1 LTATTACTHGN
12 APAHGGGASGGC
24 ITWACHQLASAQTPA
39 AQHLRRCWPAIS
51 STGRSPARG
60 VGKVFSAPPI
70 CRRRRTTGHSR
81 QTRLQRQWG
90 HQVQRHGGCESA
102 GQRDAQH
109 QWCGWVLCDAGWG
122 VARWTGR
129 GGGKRE
135 CGCCMWQ
142 AHAAI
147 RQGGTCH
154 VGSAPPPDL
163 ARLAGFETAPHDP
176 IGWPGGMQPPHML
189 PSLPPSPPRCCQVR
203 GPVNHATR
211 SC

>member
-1 LTATTACTHGN
+1 MHRLMVVVRAGDASHGHAISWRQRRPLPHSTSDAAGPPSA
-12 APAHGGGASGGC
+12 APAAHRRGGWGRCFLLHPFVVAGVPQATAVKPACRGNGGTRCNAMEVVRVLGKGMRSTSGVGGC
-24 ITWACHQLASAQTPA
+24 CVMQAGVW
-39 AQHLRRCWPAIS
+39 RG
-51 STGRSPARG
+51 GREG
-60 VGKVFSAPPI
+60 
-70 CRRRRTTGHSR
+70 
-81 QTRLQRQWG
+81 
-90 HQVQRHGGCESA
+90 
-102 GQRDAQH
+102 
-109 QWCGWVLCDAGWG
+109 
-122 VARWTGR
+122 